1 MSSINDFCFKIGTV
15 NGTGSASANGL
26 LMQAIFRMGIPVVGK
41 NVFPSNI
48 QGLPT
53 WYEIRVS
60 KDGYTARTAPFDLVV
75 AMNTGTYKR
84 DVQEIK
90 PGGYLMYDASWP
102 MDKAFLRDDI
112 TVIGIPLGEMCN
124 NTFTGDRE
132 RTLMKN
138 IAYTGALAALL
149 SIDMD
154 VIHSMLQEKFGK
166 KKHLL
171 DSNYKAI
178 RLGYDYAQQH
188 YRCPLPFHLSTMD
201 ATKDHILI
209 DGNAAAALGCVFAGA
224 TVGAW
229 YPITPATSLMENF
242 RAFCEQFR
250 KDADG
255 KRQFCIV
262 QAEDEL
268 AAAGMVIGAGWMG
281 ARAFT
286 PTAGPGIS
294 LMGEFVGLAYY
305 AEVPAVFFDVQRTGP
320 STGMPTRTQQ
330 SDLLQIAYLSHGDT
344 KHLMLFPANPEE
356 CFTMARDA
364 FDLAERFQ
372 TPTFVVMDL
381 DIGMNDWM
389 CKRFTWDDSYRP
401 DRGKVLDKAAL
412 EKVEKFYRYVSTNG
426 DGVAARTLPG
436 VDPKGSYFTR
446 GSGHTKFGTYTE
458 DSDEYREVMD
468 RLVRKLAA
476 AAEAVPAPEII
487 TTEGASAGIITIG
500 GCRGAVLEG
509 LDRLKEQG
517 IALDYMRVRG
527 FPFGKPV
534 REFLAR
540 HDKFIVIEQNRDAQ
554 LRSLITLECG
564 IAPERLLS
572 VREYGGLPLGTNQVV
587 EGILGQLQGAE
598 VPA

>member
-1 MSSINDFCFKIGTV
+1 
-15 NGTGSASANGL
+15 
-26 LMQAIFRMGIPVVGK
+26 
-41 NVFPSNI
+41 
-48 QGLPT
+48 
-53 WYEIRVS
+53 
-60 KDGYTARTAPFDLVV
+60 
-75 AMNTGTYKR
+75 
-84 DVQEIK
+84 
-90 PGGYLMYDASWP
+90 
-102 MDKAFLRDDI
+102 
-112 TVIGIPLGEMCN
+112 
-124 NTFTGDRE
+124 
-132 RTLMKN
+132 MKN

-149 SIDMD
+149 AIDLD
-154 VIHSMLQEKFGK
+154 VIHEMLQEKFGR

-171 DSNYKAI
+171 ESNYKAI

-188 YRCPLPFHLSTMD
+188 YPCPLPFHLEKMD
-201 ATKDHILI
+201 ATRDHILM
-209 DGNAAAALGCVFAGA
+209 DGNAAAALGALYAGA

-242 RAFCEQFR
+242 RAFCEKFR
-250 KDADG
+250 KTPDG

-344 KHLMLFPANPEE
+344 KHIMIFPANPEE
-356 CFTMARDA
+356 CFTMAREA
-364 FDLAERFQ
+364 FDLADRFQ
-372 TPTFVVMDL
+372 TPTFVVLDL

-412 EKVEKFYRYVSTNG
+412 EKIEKYFRYVSTNG

-458 DSDEYREVMD
+458 DADEYREVMD

-487 TTEGASAGIITIG
+487 DGDGASLGVITIG

-534 REFLAR
+534 REFLTR
-540 HDKFIVIEQNRDAQ
+540 HDRYIVIEQNRDAQ
-554 LRSLITLECG
+554 LRSLLILETG

-572 VREYGGLPLGTNQVV
+572 IREYGGLPLGTNQVV
-587 EGILGQLQGAE
+587 DGVLGLLKGTE
-598 VPA
+598 VAV